1 MSLYGSYECIA
12 KLQFKND
19 KLGRAEQKQTE
30 VAKVHSH
37 LHNFLISVQI
47 KYFFQNFMQGFKN
60 SWVIWRLKNV
70 VARLAAALH
79 HASRHSE
86 QWVSRVQVTTISI
99 SRYWF
104 ISGSWNVTFVRL
116 LSRGFKIILTKVDT
130 LDTVDTV
137 DIQAPGNTSP
147 PTEEL
152 LMPKNFGNL
161 IYDQNL

>member
-19 KLGRAEQKQTE
+19 KLERAEQKQTE

-70 VARLAAALH
+70 VARIAAALH
-79 HASRHSE
+79 HASRHSDP
-86 QWVSRVQVTTISI
+86 VSRVQVTTISI

-130 LDTVDTV
+130 LDTVD
-137 DIQAPGNTSP
+137 IQAPGNTSP
-147 PTEEL
+147 PTEQF